1 MFFVCLS
8 SSEYV
13 FITPLGV
20 VYPGPGNIT
29 VSCTT
34 QGSHVQVWSASDI
47 RQNFKLLMGSGA
59 GYMVTLNNSCT
70 LTLLYTN
77 ISAGQVMTSNMTCP
91 AQVELNGTV
100 FTCKTGGGEMNQT
113 TLWFGSDLSPP
124 SQPKQPGELHLEW
137 VQLCKLWTISL
148 LLATDSAS
156 YIIVAVC
163 IIVGV

>member
-20 VYPGPGNIT
+20 VYPGAGNIT

-34 QGSHVQVWSASDI
+34 QGSDVQVWSASGVGI
-47 RQNFKLLMGSGA
+47 VQPLYMG
-59 GYMVTLNNSCT
+59 YNYTFPLPLNYSCT
-70 LTLLYTN
+70 LSLLYKNT
-77 ISAGQVMTSNMTCP
+77 SGQVMISNMTCP
-91 AQVELNGTV
+91 ALVELNGTV

-124 SQPKQPGELHLEW
+124 SQPKQPDELHLEW
-137 VQLCKLWTISL
+137 VQLCKL
-148 LLATDSAS
+148 
-156 YIIVAVC
+156 
-163 IIVGV
+163 